1 MVDNLYRP
9 LQHLH
14 RSLAG
19 VNVGFPQLGPQKV
32 IPAKDVQRQVTI
44 ANVHDSQAVEELVD
58 KRDEHH
64 EMLADS
70 AHVGPRI
77 EKVLEMR
84 EIRNRIHEKGYR
96 NRPLTK
102 RQIADNRKKSRVR
115 ARVEHVFG
123 HISNS
128 MKGFYIRTIGILRAR
143 AMIGII
149 NLTYN
154 MARFIQI
161 QRA

>member
-1 MVDNLYRP
+1 VKVD
-9 LQHLH
+9 
-14 RSLAG
+14 
-19 VNVGFPQLGPQKV
+19 KV
-32 IPAKDVQRQVTI
+32 SKLITVYAVTD
-44 ANVHDSQAVEELVD
+44 ASVHDSQVVEELVE

-64 EMLADS
+64 EMFADS
-70 AHVGPRI
+70 AYLGLRI
-77 EKVLEMR
+77 EKVLEKR
-84 EIRNRIHEKGYR
+84 KIRNRIHEKGYR

-102 RQIADNRKKSRVR
+102 RQMADNRKKSRVR

-123 HISNS
+123 HITNS
-128 MKGFYIRTIGILRAR
+128 MKGFYIRTIVILRAR
-143 AMIGII
+143 AMIGMI